1 MPDLIFNTN
10 YSPNPSDYFMN
21 DQIKTAKI
29 YKTKNPALSF
39 FTPNSMPNS
48 RRGRAFQEGEY
59 DLYEIGRIIDT
70 ESLVA
75 RAFNKKNTLIFRDGF
90 TIKSNNEKNLRYI
103 KRRVQ
108 EIQYVSDNK
117 FEDLLMEYSYN
128 LVAYHNPYMVK
139 VRKDKASSGNRRW
152 LKGKKEVKPVA
163 AYYCLAPETMQ
174 KRLSDSGDAEKFRQY
189 LSGGRYRE
197 FSVHNILYTPYN
209 KRTGFTMG
217 TPPLEAVKED
227 ILALRRIE
235 ESVETLIYKSL
246 FPIIH
251 VKVGTD
257 KNPAKTLPN
266 GITEVDSSTRLLEN
280 IDDNGG
286 IVTSERIDI
295 SSIGAESLALRVE
308 SYLDH
313 FKKRVFAGLGMSA
326 IDFGDGDATGRA
338 TGEVLSSSLRDS
350 VVTYQKILA
359 EVVTNDIFTE
369 LLLESG
375 RYNHPFEISEDDRVY
390 LEFNTVDTDE
400 KIKKESHTLNKMSH
414 GILKVNEARS
424 ELGLPPL
431 SPKEMK
437 EIHTVVMEDISIEQQ
452 ITLAAAQAK
461 LAPKTAVAGKP
472 ISSTKTKGG
481 NSRQKTD
488 KKEGAKKA
496 TESVTKPKNQYS
508 AQIDDLALY
517 TLSIKDMELVGLK
530 MHRELS
536 NIAMLEISDGLIDG
550 KGFVPHDVLKLVDKA
565 LSEFIGDIAKGCI
578 GLNDVRSKIKKTID
592 KLCICVNNTDL
603 G

>member
-10 YSPNPSDYFMN
+10 YSPNPGDYFMK
-21 DQIKTAKI
+21 DQIRTAKV

-39 FTPNSMPNS
+39 FTANSMPNS
-48 RRGRAFQEGEY
+48 RRGRAFQDGEY

-90 TIKSNNEKNLRYI
+90 TVKSNNEKNLEYV
-103 KRRVQ
+103 KRRIQ
-108 EIQYVSDNK
+108 EIQYVSDNN
-117 FEDLLMEYSYN
+117 FEDLLMEFSYN
-128 LVAYHNPYMVK
+128 LVAYHNPYLVK
-139 VRKDKASSGNRRW
+139 VRKDAASSGNRRK
-152 LKGKKEVKPVA
+152 LKGKKELKPVA
-163 AYYCLAPETMQ
+163 AYYCLSPETMQ
-174 KRLSDSGDAEKFRQY
+174 RRISDSGDAEKFRQY
-189 LSGGRYRE
+189 LPGGRYRE
-197 FSVHNILYTPYN
+197 FPLHNILYTPYN

-251 VKVGTD
+251 VKVGTE
-257 KNPAKTLPN
+257 KVPAKTLPN
-266 GITEVDSSTRLLEN
+266 GVSEIDSATRLLEN

-350 VVTYQKILA
+350 VVTYQRILA
-359 EVVTNDIFTE
+359 EAVTTDLFTE

-375 RYNHPFEISEDDRVY
+375 KYKHPFEISEDDRVY
-390 LEFNTVDTDE
+390 LEFNTVDTEE

-414 GILKVNEARS
+414 GILKVNEART

-431 SPKEMK
+431 KPIDMK
-437 EIHTVVMEDISIEQQ
+437 DLHTVVMEDIGIQQQ

-461 LAPKTAVAGKP
+461 LAPKPVAGGSSSSKP
-472 ISSTKTKGG
+472 KTSGG
-481 NSRQKTD
+481 NNKKKTD
-488 KKEGAKKA
+488 KKAGAKKA

-508 AQIDDLALY
+508 AKVDDLALY
-517 TLSIKDMELVGLK
+517 IHSIKDIELVSMKL
-530 MHRELS
+530 HRELLDV
-536 NIAMLEISDGLIDG
+536 AMIEFSDGLIDG
-550 KGFVPHDVLKLVDKA
+550 KGFVPPDVLKLVDKA
-565 LSEFIGDIAKGCI
+565 LSEFIGDTDKDAMGFT
-578 GLNDVRSKIKKTID
+578 DVQSKIKKTID
-592 KLCICVNNTDL
+592 KLCIYVNNIDL